1 MKISTKEVFDY
12 SEKFKKRVI
21 LEIVENRLSYRAAIR
36 KYWGVDSRRDMDRYR
51 STVRRWVQCYL
62 GKGDDALKRREKPKD
77 IPEEDLPDKP
87 PPQTMEELLKE
98 NFELR
103 LEVAYLKKLRA
114 LVLAKEAAAK
124 KRRESLQN

>member
-21 LEIVENRLSYRAAIR
+21 LEIVENRLGYRAAVR
-36 KYWGVDSRRDMDRYR
+36 KYWGVDSRRDIDRYR

-62 GKGDDALKRREKPKD
+62 GKGEDVLKHTEKTKD
-77 IPEEDLPDKP
+77 IPEESLPDKP

-103 LEVAYLKKLRA
+103 MEVAYLKKLRA

-124 KRRESLQN
+124 KRRQLSRN

>member
-1 MKISTKEVFDY
+1 MKISKKEVFDY

-36 KYWGVDSRRDMDRYR
+36 KYWGVDSRRDIDRYR

-62 GKGDDALKRREKPKD
+62 GKGDDALMRRKKPKD
-77 IPEEDLPDKP
+77 ISEESLPAKP

-98 NFELR
+98 NL
-103 LEVAYLKKLRA
+103 
-114 LVLAKEAAAK
+114 LVGPTYGTRT
-124 KRRESLQN
+124 RRR

>member
-1 MKISTKEVFDY
+1 MKISKKEVFDY

-21 LEIVENRLSYRAAIR
+21 LEIVENRLDYHAAIR
-36 KYWGVDSRRDMDRYR
+36 KYWGVDGHRDIDRYR
-51 STVRRWVQCYL
+51 STLRRWVQRYL
-62 GKGDDALKRREKPKD
+62 EKGEDALKRTVKTKD

-124 KRRESLQN
+124 KRRQLSRN